1 MSRSTVVQCTPHRH
15 SDLKFVIADQP
26 DLLKADSSVRSH
38 ISKRG
43 WKAYTKPGRPKGRR
57 GRDKEQK
64 VVFECVSQDAD
75 HPCWQ
80 LPLVERQFGGGRVDP
95 FRTYPGPWNPQ
106 VPGLVDHYLV
116 HMAVDIPELDQPG
129 NKGLLRTSWFPLVLS
144 DEAPFQTVM
153 LLSAA
158 NKSSV
163 SGTSIPP
170 NYILQLR
177 LQAISSINALMATRD
192 DTSDA
197 LIGAV
202 AKMASFEAMHGGIES
217 YRIHMRGL
225 YDMVEKRSGLD
236 SLGLNGLLRRIIIWI
251 DINSSFLL
259 QIPRWYPDEYFTDGG
274 DLVEP
279 NPERF
284 IAP

>member
-1 MSRSTVVQCTPHRH
+1 
-15 SDLKFVIADQP
+15 
-26 DLLKADSSVRSH
+26 
-38 ISKRG
+38 
-43 WKAYTKPGRPKGRR
+43 
-57 GRDKEQK
+57 
-64 VVFECVSQDAD
+64 
-75 HPCWQ
+75 
-80 LPLVERQFGGGRVDP
+80 
-95 FRTYPGPWNPQ
+95 
-106 VPGLVDHYLV
+106 
-116 HMAVDIPELDQPG
+116 MAVDIPELDQPG

-144 DEAPFQTVM
+144 DEAPFQTIL

-163 SGTSIPP
+163 SGVSIPP

-177 LQAISSINALMATRD
+177 LQAISSINALMATHD
-192 DTSDA
+192 ETSDA

-202 AKMASFEAMHGGIES
+202 AKMASFEAMHGGVES
-217 YRIHMRGL
+217 YRIHMQGL
-225 YDMVEKRSGLD
+225 YDMVEQRRGLD

-259 QIPRWYPDEYFTDGG
+259 QIPRWFPDEYFAERGG
-274 DLVEP
+274 SIEP

>member
-1 MSRSTVVQCTPHRH
+1 MSRFTVFQCTPQRH
-15 SDLKFVIADQP
+15 ADFKFVIADQP
-26 DLLKADSSVRSH
+26 HLLKADSSVRSH
-38 ISKRG
+38 VSRRG
-43 WKAYTKPGRPKGRR
+43 WKAYTKPGYAKVRR
-57 GRDKEQK
+57 RRDKEQK
-64 VVFECVSQDAD
+64 IIFECVSQD
-75 HPCWQ
+75 PNQLCLQ
-80 LPLVERQFGGGRVDP
+80 LPPVERQLGGGRVDP

-144 DEAPFQTVM
+144 DEAPFHTIL

-158 NKSSV
+158 NRSSV
-163 SGTSIPP
+163 SGTPISPSH
-170 NYILQLR
+170 ILQLR
-177 LQAISSINALMATRD
+177 LKAISSINALMATHD

-202 AKMASFEAMHGGIES
+202 AKMASFEAMHGGVES
-217 YRIHMRGL
+217 YQIHMQGL
-225 YDMVEKRSGLD
+225 YDMIEQRKGLD

-259 QIPRWYPDEYFTDGG
+259 QIPRWYPDEYFSDRGG
-274 DLVEP
+274 SAEP

>member
-1 MSRSTVVQCTPHRH
+1 MLIQCTPQRH
-15 SDLKFVIADQP
+15 SDFKFVIADQP

-43 WKAYTKPGRPKGRR
+43 WKAYTKADRPKGRR
-57 GRDKEQK
+57 KRDKERK
-64 VVFECVSQDAD
+64 IVFECVSQDVD
-75 HPCWQ
+75 H
-80 LPLVERQFGGGRVDP
+80 LPPVERQLGGGRVDP

-144 DEAPFQTVM
+144 QVAPFQTIL

-158 NKSSV
+158 NRSSV
-163 SGTSIPP
+163 SSTPISPSH
-170 NYILQLR
+170 ILQLR
-177 LQAISSINALMATRD
+177 LQAISSINASMATND
-192 DTSDA
+192 NTSDA

-202 AKMASFEAMHGGIES
+202 AKMASFEAMHGGVES
-217 YRIHMRGL
+217 YQIHMQGL
-225 YDMVEKRSGLD
+225 YGMIEQRKGLD
-236 SLGLNGLLRRIIIWI
+236 PLGLNGLLRRIIIWI

-259 QIPRWYPDEYFTDGG
+259 KIPRRFPDERFTEGG
-274 DLVEP
+274 DLAEP

>member
-1 MSRSTVVQCTPHRH
+1 MSRSTLVQCAPQLP

-26 DLLKADSSVRSH
+26 DLLKADSSIRSH

-43 WKAYTKPGRPKGRR
+43 WKAYTKPGRPKRR
-57 GRDKEQK
+57 GGRNRKQE
-64 VVFECVSQDAD
+64 VVFECVSHDIN
-75 HPCWQ
+75 Q
-80 LPLVERQFGGGRVDP
+80 LCPQIPPVEKQLGGGRVDP

-106 VPGLVDHYLV
+106 IPGLVDHYLV

-144 DEAPFQTVM
+144 DEAPFQTIL

-163 SGTSIPP
+163 SGASIPP

-177 LQAISSINALMATRD
+177 LQAISSINALMATHD

-202 AKMASFEAMHGGIES
+202 AKMASFEAMHGGVDS
-217 YRIHMRGL
+217 YRIHMQGL
-225 YDMVEKRSGLD
+225 YDMVEQRRGLD

-259 QIPRWYPDEYFTDGG
+259 QIPRRFPDEYFAERGG
-274 DLVEP
+274 SVEP
-279 NPERF
+279 NPEKF

>member
-1 MSRSTVVQCTPHRH
+1 MSRCPLIQCTPQLH

-43 WKAYTKPGRPKGRR
+43 WKAYTKTGRPKGRR

-64 VVFECVSQDAD
+64 IVFECVSQDVD
-75 HPCWQ
+75 QLCWQ
-80 LPLVERQFGGGRVDP
+80 LPPVERQLGGGRVDP

-129 NKGLLRTSWFPLVLS
+129 NKGLLRSSWFPLVLS
-144 DEAPFQTVM
+144 QEAPFQTIL

-158 NKSSV
+158 NMSSV
-163 SGTSIPP
+163 SGISISPSH
-170 NYILQLR
+170 ILQLR
-177 LQAISSINALMATRD
+177 LQAISAINALMVTND
-192 DTSDA
+192 DMSDA

-202 AKMASFEAMHGGIES
+202 AKMASFEAMHGGVEA
-217 YRIHMRGL
+217 YQIHMQGL
-225 YDMVEKRSGLD
+225 YDMVERRHGLNA
-236 SLGLNGLLRRIIIWI
+236 LGLNGLLRRIIIWI

-259 QIPRWYPDEYFTDGG
+259 QIPRRFPGEYFTNRGG
-274 DLVEP
+274 SVEP
-279 NPERF
+279 NLERF

>member
-1 MSRSTVVQCTPHRH
+1 M
-15 SDLKFVIADQP
+15 LI
-26 DLLKADSSVRSH
+26 SSVGTYLPSKSNSAAAGSIPSEPILVLGTRRSQA
-38 ISKRG
+38 S
-43 WKAYTKPGRPKGRR
+43 WTTAA
-57 GRDKEQK
+57 
-64 VVFECVSQDAD
+64 AD
-75 HPCWQ
+75 
-80 LPLVERQFGGGRVDP
+80 
-95 FRTYPGPWNPQ
+95 
-106 VPGLVDHYLV
+106 LV

-144 DEAPFQTVM
+144 DEAPFQAVL

-177 LQAISSINALMATRD
+177 LQAISSINALMATRN

-197 LIGAV
+197 LVGAV

-217 YRIHMRGL
+217 YRIHMQGL

-251 DINSSFLL
+251 DLNSSFLL